1 MDGPAGYSATNARDS
16 QLNTSSRQCKYLNA
30 FQQLHSNRS
39 ISQRAVSRNVPSGP
53 KRLGLEHKG
62 HQIQGE
68 HSFLAG
74 LLFDL
79 FFALQK
85 RTPVSPPWGH
95 VPVSRMLV
103 AMLLWWSAFLAS
115 SALAVP
121 LRGAYDLS
129 VRQRQMLPPAHP
141 LAVGQHTR
149 DSDID
154 TDDDIFDEADIVMQ
168 PSPQQPPQSPNEKEA
183 RELKPSAE
191 ALDEDPEEGEEL
203 EDIAKHIATAFFG
216 EGGSPEANP
225 AEPPKKEEAKKAEG
239 VQAIPQDETA
249 DGCDEGKPT
258 PEEMRK
264 REQKLLDEIRKA
276 SLSNPATATNITM
289 TSPPPPPPPKD
300 DECETPAPKEKALE
314 ETAVIGGETEQ
325 QLTETEGDSHSH
337 SHGHSHSH
345 SHEAPPAAAAKPE
358 KELSETEGEAS
369 EEEEKKLS
377 ATEGEP
383 VEKKEE
389 AVEEKKVTG

>member
-1 MDGPAGYSATNARDS
+1 MARRATQRQTHAI
-16 QLNTSSRQCKYLNA
+16 LSSIPLHVNVSISM
-30 FQQLHSNRS
+30 HSNNCIPIAPSARGRFHAM
-39 ISQRAVSRNVPSGP
+39 SQVARNDW
-53 KRLGLEHKG
+53 GLSTRDIKYK
-62 HQIQGE
+62 
-68 HSFLAG
+68 
-74 LLFDL
+74 
-79 FFALQK
+79 K